1 LTEQAAIDATF
12 HATPAA
18 WRAWLEAHHATEREH
33 WVGFDKR
40 KTGEPR
46 LAWPESVDQALCFGW
61 IDGVRR
67 GIDDRRYAIRFTP
80 RKRNSRWSLVN
91 VRRVRELTEA
101 GLMRPAG
108 LAAFEA
114 RTQEGTYSHEQRD
127 EARFDERREALLRA
141 DEAAWAFF
149 SAQPPW
155 YRRTATFWVMSAKRE
170 DTRDRRLR
178 ALIEDSAA
186 GRRVGPLRR
195 P

>member
-1 LTEQAAIDATF
+1 MTEPAF
-12 HATPAA
+12 YATPAE
-18 WRAWLEAHHATEREH
+18 WRAWLEAHHEDAREH
-33 WVGFDKR
+33 WVGFHKR
-40 KTGEPR
+40 GSGER
-46 LAWPESVDQALCFGW
+46 SITWPEAVDQALCFGW

-67 GIDDRRYAIRFTP
+67 GIDEQRYMVRFTP
-80 RKRNSRWSLVN
+80 RKASSRWSLVN
-91 VRRVRELTEA
+91 VRRVRDLQEA
-101 GLMRPAG
+101 GLMHPAG

-114 RTQEGTYSHEQRD
+114 RTQEGTYSYEQRD
-127 EARFDERREALLRA
+127 EARFDERREALLRGH
-141 DEAAWAFF
+141 EAAWAFF

-170 DTRDRRLR
+170 ETRDRRLQ